1 MENGVKLFESAEFG
15 KVRVIMR
22 NGEPWFVAS
31 DVAKVLGYENPANA
45 INTHCKKSNKIT
57 LSPDLGGR
65 TASAHIPPVSVNII
79 PESDVYRLVM
89 RSNLESAER
98 FQDWVCDEVLPSIR
112 KTGGYA
118 IGISSDKKEIAPD
131 MEQLTGALLK
141 FYSAYYED
149 KNQLM
154 LTVNKGVKNAV
165 GIDMLALGQV
175 ELVAPVQSQL
185 LTPTLIGKYLEPPLS
200 GKKVNKRL
208 EELGYQTRTNG
219 LWSPTSKGV
228 GIGALFVDTGKCHGD
243 GAPVRQLKWP
253 VSIVDWIKTRI

>member
-1 MENGVKLFESAEFG
+1 MENGVKLFQNPEFG
-15 KVRVIMR
+15 KVRVIMQ
-22 NGEPWFVAS
+22 GEEPWFVAS
-31 DVAKVLGYENPANA
+31 DVAKALGYERPNDAVNA
-45 INTHCKKSNKIT
+45 HCKKVNKFSYGN
-57 LSPDLGGR
+57 SPQG
-65 TASAHIPPVSVNII
+65 AQPYNII

-98 FQDWVCDEVLPSIR
+98 FQDWVCEEVLPSIR
-112 KTGGYA
+112 KTGSYTL
-118 IGISSDKKEIAPD
+118 GISSGKKEISPD

-141 FYSAYYED
+141 FYSTYYED

-185 LTPTLIGKYLEPPLS
+185 LTPTLIGRYLEPPLS

-219 LWSPTSKGV
+219 LWSPTRKGV

-253 VSIVDWIKTRI
+253 VSIVDWIKTCI

>member
-22 NGEPWFVAS
+22 NGEPWFVAR
-31 DVAKVLGYENPANA
+31 DVAKALGYVDPADA
-45 INTHCKKSNKIT
+45 VQRHCEKVNKIT
-57 LSPDLGGR
+57 QQGEAPVSKN
-65 TASAHIPPVSVNII
+65 TPPVNILII
-79 PESDVYRLVM
+79 PEEDVYALIFG
-89 RSNLESAER
+89 SHLESAR
-98 FQDWVCDEVLPSIR
+98 KFKRWVCDEVLPSIR

-141 FYSAYYED
+141 FYSTYYED

-208 EELGYQTRTNG
+208 EELGYQTRSNG